1 MSSSVR
7 TFLRFFKVLFASYA
21 AAIGIGI
28 ITVLLGA
35 ILFGFER
42 VDNVI
47 ENYSLYIL
55 GMLTVFVFPFMY
67 RKLK

>member
-1 MSSSVR
+1 MTGSVR

-28 ITVLLGA
+28 FTVLLGA

-47 ENYSLYIL
+47 EDYSLYLL
-55 GMLTVFVFPFMY
+55 GVLTVVVFPLMY
-67 RKLK
+67 RILK